1 MAFQGA
7 DDTIHDIRIYRG
19 RYYFNIYKR
28 DRFHIIFDTGQNYR
42 GQLIMSEEITNNQ
55 PAAASANADSAQEK
69 FWYVVH
75 TQTGHEDKVKE
86 KILTQIKVQNF
97 GDRIFNVL
105 VPTEEVVEVK
115 QNKKTLRKRKFFP
128 GYILVEMILSSQ
140 SYWFIR
146 NIVGVTG
153 FLGDPYPV
161 PLPEEEIAGI
171 VELTTVTDGKPKH
184 AVQFNRGEQVRITEG
199 PFKHFVGVIED
210 VNESKNKLKV
220 MVTVFDR
227 AAPVE
232 VDYLQVEKI
241 N

>member
-1 MAFQGA
+1 
-7 DDTIHDIRIYRG
+7 
-19 RYYFNIYKR
+19 
-28 DRFHIIFDTGQNYR
+28 
-42 GQLIMSEEITNNQ
+42 MSEEILSQSAAQQ
-55 PAAASANADSAQEK
+55 PPAQVSGDK
-69 FWYVVH
+69 HWYVVH

-86 KILTQIKVQNF
+86 KISTQIKVQNF
-97 GDRIFNVL
+97 EDRVFSVL

-115 QNKKTLRKRKFFP
+115 QNKKILRKRKFFP
-128 GYILVEMILSSQ
+128 GYILVEMVLTSE

-146 NIVGVTG
+146 NIIGVTG
-153 FLGDPYPV
+153 FLGDPHPV
-161 PLPEEEIAGI
+161 PLPDEEIAGI

-184 AVQFNRGEQVRITEG
+184 AVQFSRGEQVRISEG
-199 PFKHFVGVIED
+199 PFKHFVGLIEE
-210 VNESKNKLKV
+210 VNEAKSKLKV

>member
-1 MAFQGA
+1 MAEEQ
-7 DDTIHDIRIYRG
+7 
-19 RYYFNIYKR
+19 
-28 DRFHIIFDTGQNYR
+28 QN
-42 GQLIMSEEITNNQ
+42 QTQETPVQNTSSE
-55 PAAASANADSAQEK
+55 K
-69 FWYVVH
+69 HWYVVH

-86 KILTQIKVQNF
+86 KILTQMKVLNF
-97 GDRIFNVL
+97 SDKVFNVL

-115 QNKKTLRKRKFFP
+115 QNKKSLRKRKFFP
-128 GYILVEMILSSQ
+128 GYILVEMIISSE

-146 NIVGVTG
+146 NITGVTG
-153 FLGDPYPV
+153 FLGDPNPV
-161 PLPEEEIAGI
+161 PLPPEEIAGI

-199 PFKHFVGVIED
+199 AFKHFVGVIEE
-210 VNESKNKLKV
+210 VNEAKNKLKV

-227 AAPVE
+227 ATPVE

>member
-1 MAFQGA
+1 
-7 DDTIHDIRIYRG
+7 
-19 RYYFNIYKR
+19 
-28 DRFHIIFDTGQNYR
+28 
-42 GQLIMSEEITNNQ
+42 MSEETLNQ
-55 PAAASANADSAQEK
+55 NAAPAAAPQAAFVAGDK
-69 FWYVVH
+69 HWYVVH

-97 GDRIFNVL
+97 EDRVFGVL

-115 QNKKTLRKRKFFP
+115 HNKKILRKRKFFP
-128 GYILVEMILSSQ
+128 GYILVDMVLSSE

-153 FLGDPYPV
+153 FLGDPQPV
-161 PLPEEEIAGI
+161 PLPEEEISGI
-171 VELTTVTDGKPKH
+171 VELTTATEGKPKH
-184 AVQFNRGEQVRITEG
+184 AVQFSRGEQVRVTEG

-210 VNESKNKLKV
+210 VNEAKSKLKV

-227 AAPVE
+227 ATPVE

-241 N
+241 S

>member
-1 MAFQGA
+1 M
-7 DDTIHDIRIYRG
+7 
-19 RYYFNIYKR
+19 N
-28 DRFHIIFDTGQNYR
+28 
-42 GQLIMSEEITNNQ
+42 EELTNNQ
-55 PAAASANADSAQEK
+55 PENAAEGENSQQEK

-86 KILTQIKVQNF
+86 KILTQIKVQNYADKVF
-97 GDRIFNVL
+97 SVL

-115 QNKKTLRKRKFFP
+115 QNKKSLRKRKFFP

-140 SYWFIR
+140 TYWFIR

-184 AVQFNRGEQVRITEG
+184 AVQFDRGEQVRVTEG

-210 VNESKNKLKV
+210 VNEAKNKLKV

-227 AAPVE
+227 ATPVE

>member
-1 MAFQGA
+1 MAEE
-7 DDTIHDIRIYRG
+7 
-19 RYYFNIYKR
+19 
-28 DRFHIIFDTGQNYR
+28 QNT
-42 GQLIMSEEITNNQ
+42 S
-55 PAAASANADSAQEK
+55 PAAQEPAPQSSGEK
-69 FWYVVH
+69 HWYVVH

-86 KILTQIKVQNF
+86 KISTQIKVQNF
-97 GDRIFNVL
+97 ADRVFNVL

-128 GYILVEMILSSQ
+128 GYILVEMILSSE

-161 PLPEEEIAGI
+161 PLPEEEISGI

-184 AVQFNRGEQVRITEG
+184 AVQFSRGEQVRITEG
-199 PFKHFVGVIED
+199 AFKHFVGLIED
-210 VNESKNKLKV
+210 VNEARSKLKV

-227 AAPVE
+227 VAPVE

-241 N
+241 S

>member
-1 MAFQGA
+1 M
-7 DDTIHDIRIYRG
+7 
-19 RYYFNIYKR
+19 N
-28 DRFHIIFDTGQNYR
+28 
-42 GQLIMSEEITNNQ
+42 EEMTNTQ
-55 PAAASANADSAQEK
+55 PEATEGEKSQQEK

-97 GDRIFNVL
+97 ADRVFSVL

-115 QNKKTLRKRKFFP
+115 QNKKSLRKRKFFP

-184 AVQFNRGEQVRITEG
+184 AVQFDRGEQVRVTEG

-210 VNESKNKLKV
+210 VNEAKNKLKV

-227 AAPVE
+227 ATPVE